1 MTWKEILKDSTLENT
16 RGEPVDYS
24 SEAMEAR
31 RKHGLAGVERKNKI
45 IEQLRRKK
53 EKGPLTQID
62 AQHLR
67 GLENSTIHEEVRD
80 AYLQGKNPDME
91 RERRLQRE
99 RERKDILKDDIR
111 RIKDK
116 DRRRNPKEKDEVDI
130 EPKEDT
136 PISPTKPFNPFGP
149 NASKRAKDSKARNA
163 KIRRN
168 KTKGKTMDIKPS
180 RSKQLKDAQLRMARE
195 KDSRR

>member
-1 MTWKEILKDSTLENT
+1 MTWKD
-16 RGEPVDYS
+16 V
-24 SEAMEAR
+24 
-31 RKHGLAGVERKNKI
+31 
-45 IEQLRRKK
+45 
-53 EKGPLTQID
+53 
-62 AQHLR
+62 
-67 GLENSTIHEEVRD
+67 
-80 AYLQGKNPDME
+80 
-91 RERRLQRE
+91 
-99 RERKDILKDDIR
+99 LKDDMKGVR
-111 RIKDK
+111 DK

-163 KIRRN
+163 EIRRN

-195 KDSRR
+195 RDSRR

>member
-1 MTWKEILKDSTLENT
+1 MTWKD
-16 RGEPVDYS
+16 
-24 SEAMEAR
+24 
-31 RKHGLAGVERKNKI
+31 I
-45 IEQLRRKK
+45 I
-53 EKGPLTQID
+53 
-62 AQHLR
+62 
-67 GLENSTIHEEVRD
+67 
-80 AYLQGKNPDME
+80 
-91 RERRLQRE
+91 
-99 RERKDILKDDIR
+99 KDDIR

-136 PISPTKPFNPFGP
+136 SISPTKPFNPFGP

-163 KIRRN
+163 EIRRN

-195 KDSRR
+195 RDSRR